1 MGEAGD
7 FVAWDGLG
15 GGAVPG
21 QAAAAPGAGWVRL
34 RIAGAELGGLR
45 QRGQMQRAGW
55 AAVVGREMPLAVRSV
70 AASAHFE
77 MSIDG

>member
-34 RIAGAELGGLR
+34 RIAGAELGELR
-45 QRGQMQRAGW
+45 QRGQIQRAGW
-55 AAVVGREMPLAVRSV
+55 AAVVGREMPLVVPLVAVRITFRDV
-70 AASAHFE
+70 V
-77 MSIDG
+77 